1 VVKKAASE
9 SPSWLRQMADA
20 YGQIPHR
27 RGI

>member
-1 VVKKAASE
+1 VKKAASE